1 MCGFERRLYMLYV
14 YDIHA
19 TVILLAHDSF
29 HIFPFFFLSFF
40 LEVATRCELWTGARQ
55 LERKKKTPTATRPIH
70 LVPSPV
76 FSICK
81 P

>member
-29 HIFPFFFLSFF
+29 HIFPFSFFLSWSSDQMWIMDRSSS
-40 LEVATRCELWTGARQ
+40 TW
-55 LERKKKTPTATRPIH
+55 KKKKNPYRD
-70 LVPSPV
+70 
-76 FSICK
+76 
-81 P
+81 